1 MNNELMAKG
10 MMIAFRGLG
19 IQIEDWV
26 DTAATTT
33 IYISVPKETTDTG
46 PTGVAL
52 AGKALADR
60 MLTKMRDMGANN
72 LAIKFKIRDE
82 VWTREKCIEAEEL
95 AKFTSTYY

>member
-1 MNNELMAKG
+1 MNNELLAKG
-10 MMIAFRGLG
+10 MLIAFRGLG

-26 DTAATTT
+26 DTATTTT
-33 IYISVPKETTDTG
+33 IYISVPKETPDTG

-60 MLTKMRDMGANN
+60 LLTKMRDMGANN

-82 VWTREKCIEAEEL
+82 VWTREKRIEAEEL
-95 AKFTSTYY
+95 AKSASRYY

>member
-26 DTAATTT
+26 DTDISTT
-33 IYISVPKETTDTG
+33 IYISVPRETTDIG

-72 LAIKFKIRDE
+72 LAIKFKLRDE
-82 VWTREKCIEAEEL
+82 VWTREKRIEAEEL
-95 AKFTSTYY
+95 AKSASRYY

>member
-1 MNNELMAKG
+1 MNNELIAKG

-26 DTAATTT
+26 DTATTTT
-33 IYISVPKETTDTG
+33 IYISVPKATTDTG

-52 AGKALADR
+52 AGKVLADR
-60 MLTKMRDMGANN
+60 MLTRMRDMGANN

-82 VWTREKCIEAEEL
+82 VWTREKRLAAEEL
-95 AKFTSTYY
+95 AKSASSYY

>member
-1 MNNELMAKG
+1 MNNELIAKG

-26 DTAATTT
+26 DTATTT
-33 IYISVPKETTDTG
+33 TVYISVPKETTDTG

-60 MLTKMRDMGANN
+60 MLTKMRDMGAEN
-72 LAIKFKIRDE
+72 LQIKFKIRDE
-82 VWTREKCIEAEEL
+82 VWTREKRLAAENI
-95 AKFTSTYY
+95 AKTTSMYY

>member
-1 MNNELMAKG
+1 MNNELLAKG

-26 DTAATTT
+26 DTTTTTT

-60 MLTKMRDMGANN
+60 LLTKMRDMGANN
-72 LAIKFKIRDE
+72 LAIKFRIRDE
-82 VWTREKCIEAEEL
+82 VWTKEKRIEAEDI
-95 AKFTSTYY
+95 AKTTSMYY

>member
-1 MNNELMAKG
+1 MNYELMAKG

-19 IQIEDWV
+19 IQIDDWI
-26 DTAATTT
+26 DTSTNTT

-60 MLTKMRDMGANN
+60 MLTKMRDMGAENIQ
-72 LAIKFKIRDE
+72 IKFKIRDE
-82 VWTREKCIEAEEL
+82 VWTREKRIEAEEL
-95 AKFTSTYY
+95 AKSSSKYY

>member
-1 MNNELMAKG
+1 MNYELMAKG

-26 DTAATTT
+26 DTATTTT

-46 PTGVAL
+46 PTGVNL

-60 MLTKMRDMGANN
+60 MLTKMRDMGAEN
-72 LAIKFKIRDE
+72 LQIKFKIRDE
-82 VWTREKCIEAEEL
+82 IWTREKRIEAEEL
-95 AKFTSTYY
+95 ARTTSKYY

>member
-1 MNNELMAKG
+1 MNNELLAKG

-26 DTAATTT
+26 DTATSTT

-60 MLTKMRDMGANN
+60 MLTKMRDMGAEN
-72 LAIKFKIRDE
+72 LQIKFKIRDE
-82 VWTREKCIEAEEL
+82 VWTREKRIEAEEL
-95 AKFTSTYY
+95 AKFTSKYY

>member
-1 MNNELMAKG
+1 MNNEFIAKG

-26 DTAATTT
+26 DTATTTT

-60 MLTKMRDMGANN
+60 MLTKMRDIGAEN
-72 LAIKFKIRDE
+72 LQIKFKIRDE
-82 VWTREKCIEAEEL
+82 IWTREKRIEAEEL
-95 AKFTSTYY
+95 AKSASRYY